1 MNEQRIADLDQLDL
15 QILRLYQRD
24 TQTPAHLIAERV
36 GLSAA
41 AVQRRLKR
49 MRETGAIQKEIAQI
63 DPQAVGLAVTC
74 IVSVDIERERHAHVE
89 QFARRMQDYPEVQ
102 QCYFVTGQ
110 TDFILVVLARDMDH
124 YKAFTGRALS
134 DENVRSFTTH
144 VVLERSKVGLTLPL
158 DSLRRE

>member
-1 MNEQRIADLDQLDL
+1 MNEPGTAALDDLDI

-24 TQTPAHLIAERV
+24 TQVPARAIAERV

-49 MRETGAIQKEIAQI
+49 MRETGAIQREIAQV
-63 DPQAVGLAVTC
+63 DPQVVGLGVTC
-74 IVSVDIERERHAHVE
+74 IVSVDVERERQTDIE
-89 QFARRMQDYPEVQ
+89 QFAKRMQKHPEVQ

-124 YKAFTGRALS
+124 YKDFTDRALS

-144 VVLERSKVGLTLPL
+144 VVLERSKVGLALPFDTL
-158 DSLRRE
+158 RKR

>member
-1 MNEQRIADLDQLDL
+1 M
-15 QILRLYQRD
+15 RD
-24 TQTPAHLIAERV
+24 
-36 GLSAA
+36 
-41 AVQRRLKR
+41 
-49 MRETGAIQKEIAQI
+49 TGAIQKEIAQI

-110 TDFILVVLARDMDH
+110 TDFILVVLARDMEH

>member
-49 MRETGAIQKEIAQI
+49 MRETGAIQKEIA
-63 DPQAVGLAVTC
+63 
-74 IVSVDIERERHAHVE
+74 
-89 QFARRMQDYPEVQ
+89 
-102 QCYFVTGQ
+102 
-110 TDFILVVLARDMDH
+110 H